1 MFLLFRF
8 RVRLLWIIFHR
19 VDGTLSMAQQ
29 VKSRKRVQEHGEVF
43 TNEREVNAM
52 LDMVKQE
59 TERIESRFLEPA
71 CGSGN
76 FLAEVLRR
84 KLAVVARQYKKSPDD
99 YMRYAFVAVSS
110 LYGVDILEDNA
121 EECRERLY
129 GIVEAEATRAIK
141 KPDALFLEAIR
152 YLLDK
157 NILCGDA
164 LTLKDS
170 NGDPITFAEWSLVTG
185 DKVKRRDFL
194 LSELLDGNTDK
205 GETLSLFADE
215 QPDTGNVRAHT
226 DWEYDAE
233 IDAYIPSAIQEY
245 PLTNYWEVQR
255 YA

>member
-1 MFLLFRF
+1 MTR
-8 RVRLLWIIFHR
+8 
-19 VDGTLSMAQQ
+19 Q
-29 VKSRKRVQEHGEVF
+29 VKSKQRVQEHGEVF

-71 CGSGN
+71 CGDGN

-84 KLAVVARQYKKSPDD
+84 KLAVVAKQYKRSPDD

-129 GIVEAEATRAIK
+129 GIVETEAKRVIK
-141 KPDALFLEAIR
+141 KPDPLFLDAIR
-152 YLLDK
+152 YLLNK

-164 LTLKDS
+164 LSLKDS
-170 NGDPITFAEWSLVTG
+170 NGDPIRFAEWSLVTG

-205 GETLSLFADE
+205 GETLSLFVLDE
-215 QPDTGNVRAHT
+215 SSENGARTHT
-226 DWEYDAE
+226 DWEYDEETAS
-233 IDAYIPSAIQEY
+233 YIPSAIQEY

-255 YA
+255 YE